1 MSIRFHEQCNRVP
14 AAKGSRRL
22 GINAVAQQLGCK
34 AMTATVEEAM
44 NALEKNV
51 AVARGEALAASLLAS
66 AAIQTLLA
74 MVANREEFLT
84 AIEAFIDGTL
94 NLRGPGG
101 GDANDEPNTLMRETA
116 R

>member
-1 MSIRFHEQCNRVP
+1 
-14 AAKGSRRL
+14 
-22 GINAVAQQLGCK
+22 
-34 AMTATVEEAM
+34 M

-84 AIEAFIDGTL
+84 AI
-94 NLRGPGG
+94 
-101 GDANDEPNTLMRETA
+101 
-116 R
+116 

>member
-1 MSIRFHEQCNRVP
+1 
-14 AAKGSRRL
+14 
-22 GINAVAQQLGCK
+22 
-34 AMTATVEEAM
+34 M

-66 AAIQTLLA
+66 LAIQAILV

-84 AIEAFIDGTL
+84 KMEAFIDMSL
-94 NLRGPGG
+94 NTSGPGK

-116 R
+116 RNIAMQHLDGIKAMLNNRPKGS